1 MKKKISP
8 GAGTGAGVGAGP
20 MTRSR
25 SRLDRLHNTGDSLI
39 HSSNGVGLRR
49 QLVRGP
55 Q

>member
-20 MTRSR
+20 MTR
-25 SRLDRLHNTGDSLI
+25 NTGDSLI